1 MEDGKTE
8 IEAKKS
14 GALQEAEA
22 KHKMKVDQFS
32 GYNDKKNWIEN
43 LEKQVKNKY
52 ATERIKMEE
61 KVRD

>member
-1 MEDGKTE
+1 LEDGKTE

-14 GALQEAEA
+14 GALKEAEA

-43 LEKQVKNKY
+43 L
-52 ATERIKMEE
+52 
-61 KVRD
+61 